1 MRAQFVG
8 GERRELFKDSAG
20 TAARSFDQYLLLY
33 YAAALCVIVR
43 RRWRSAYRERH
54 YRLGPLLLLA
64 IQSASMVGIARCPC
78 GSQRWRTL
86 RPVEQFPFPSVQL
99 GGGGAAAWYWWRNP
113 AQLVVFQRHRQRVSA
128 RIIVVVL
135 AAAAFVGGYVLGSG
149 PSWARLPG
157 PYMAAAD
164 TRSMDAEALAAV
176 KWSREALPAGSR
188 IAADRVSSDLLAA
201 PGRPLAGD
209 EGT

>member
-1 MRAQFVG
+1 MCGRSSSS

-33 YAAALCVIVR
+33 YAAALCVIVVTVVAL
-43 RRWRSAYRERH
+43 AYRERH
-54 YRLGPLLLLA
+54 CRLGPLLLLA
-64 IQSASMVGIARCPC
+64 IQSAVHTGIARCPC

-99 GGGGAAAWYWWRNP
+99 GGGGFRRLVLVAQSSTTGVVP
-113 AQLVVFQRHRQRVSA
+113 APPSKRVSA

-135 AAAAFVGGYVLGSG
+135 AAAAAFVGGYVLGSG

-164 TRSMDAEALAAV
+164 TTVD
-176 KWSREALPAGSR
+176 
-188 IAADRVSSDLLAA
+188 
-201 PGRPLAGD
+201 GRRGARGRQMVA
-209 EGT
+209 